1 MNEIKKRYDSLD
13 AVRAFA
19 AIGIVMMHVL
29 GHVPL
34 KTSQNFIT
42 TSLIPFFC
50 DFVMLFMI
58 VSAFSL
64 SCGYYERFK
73 SGNISMNDFYKKRYT
88 RILPFFAF
96 LCVVDL
102 LVSPS
107 ISSLYELFANITLC
121 FGFLPNYG
129 SITVIGVGWFLGIIF
144 VFYMLYPFFVFLMD
158 NKKRA
163 WISFCVSTL
172 LAIIALTY
180 FESDKYGNVP
190 IDRHNILVVA
200 PFFLSGGLCYLYKE
214 SIIKFV
220 CSQKVISGIIVSV
233 ISLMF
238 FVFPLYKDGKVELL
252 LTEVVLF
259 SSWIVW
265 TIGTT
270 NKLLVNKVTKYL
282 SSISMEIYLSHMMIY
297 RAVEMVHIER
307 YVKNGN
313 MLYIIIVILVMGG
326 AICFAHI
333 MKFYILKK
341 ITSKLSSFK

>member
-1 MNEIKKRYDSLD
+1 
-13 AVRAFA
+13 
-19 AIGIVMMHVL
+19 MMHVL

-34 KTSQNFIT
+34 KMSQNFIT

-58 VSAFSL
+58 VSDFSL
-64 SCGYYERFK
+64 SCGYYKRFK
-73 SGNISMNDFYKKRYT
+73 SGNISMNDFYKKRYN
-88 RILPFFAF
+88 RFLPFFAF

-107 ISSLYELFANITLC
+107 IGSLYEFFANITLC

-129 SITVIGVGWFLGIIF
+129 AITVIGVGWFLGIIF
-144 VFYMLYPFFVFLMD
+144 VFYMLYSFFVFLMD

-172 LAIIALTY
+172 LAIVALTY
-180 FESDKYGNVP
+180 FESDKYGNVL
-190 IDRHNILVVA
+190 IDKHNILVVA
-200 PFFLSGGLCYLYKE
+200 PFFLSGGLCFLYKE
-214 SIIKFV
+214 SITKFV
-220 CSQKVISGIIVSV
+220 YSQKAIFGIIVSV
-233 ISLMF
+233 IYLMF
-238 FVFPLYKDGKVELL
+238 FVFPLYKDGKVQLL

-265 TIGTT
+265 TIGTN

-282 SSISMEIYLSHMMIY
+282 SNISMEIYLSHMMIY
-297 RAVEMVHIER
+297 RAVEMVHIKR

-313 MLYIIIVILVMGG
+313 MLYIITVILVMGG

-341 ITSKLSSFK
+341 ITSKLFSFK

>member
-1 MNEIKKRYDSLD
+1 
-13 AVRAFA
+13 
-19 AIGIVMMHVL
+19 
-29 GHVPL
+29 
-34 KTSQNFIT
+34 
-42 TSLIPFFC
+42 
-50 DFVMLFMI
+50 
-58 VSAFSL
+58 
-64 SCGYYERFK
+64 
-73 SGNISMNDFYKKRYT
+73 MNDFYKKRYN
-88 RILPFFAF
+88 RFLPFFAF

-107 ISSLYELFANITLC
+107 IGSLYEFFANITLC

-129 SITVIGVGWFLGIIF
+129 AITVIGVGWFLGIIF
-144 VFYMLYPFFVFLMD
+144 VFYMLYPFFVFLMG

-172 LAIIALTY
+172 LAIVALTY
-180 FESDKYGNVP
+180 FESDKYGNVL

-200 PFFLSGGLCYLYKE
+200 PFFLSGGLCFLYKE
-214 SIIKFV
+214 SITKFV
-220 CSQKVISGIIVSV
+220 YSQKAIFGIIVSV
-233 ISLMF
+233 IYLMF
-238 FVFPLYKDGKVELL
+238 FVFPLYKDGKVQLL

-265 TIGTT
+265 TIGTN

-282 SSISMEIYLSHMMIY
+282 SNISMEIYLSHMMIY
-297 RAVEMVHIER
+297 RAVEMVHIKR

-313 MLYIIIVILVMGG
+313 MLYIITVILVMGG

-341 ITSKLSSFK
+341 ITSKLFSFK